1 MNHTGVAN
9 VDQATSRPLVL
20 RRLPKSQNAAL
31 LFFESSLKCV
41 CFCLIFDYH
50 WTQIL
55 CEVEEQA
62 TCMPMSPG
70 FLSNSGPLGIIY
82 IFCLGGAHDSDANCI
97 LKGI

>member
-20 RRLPKSQNAAL
+20 RRLPPKSRMAKCRTSVL
-31 LFFESSLKCV
+31 SSLKCV
-41 CFCLIFDYH
+41 CFCLITALFDYH

-70 FLSNSGPLGIIY
+70 CLSNSGSFFLNAMVGLGR
-82 IFCLGGAHDSDANCI
+82 AN
-97 LKGI
+97 